1 MRFTPAALALS
12 LLLVTVSS
20 AGLGQRPDDEIDPR
34 SVALV
39 ERGRVA
45 QRAGNLAE
53 ANGLYET
60 ALAVDPRNRT
70 AFIALAEV
78 ARRQELP
85 GKAIRLYRDALRLEP
100 NDVRALAGQGQAM
113 VQKGAVER
121 ARANLARVRTLCT
134 APCSEATAL
143 QAAITAGPPAR
154 VVSAQANPSAPP
166 PGAETQTRAPQN

>member
-39 ERGRVA
+39 ERGRAA
-45 QRAGNLAE
+45 QRAGNLPE
-53 ANGLYET
+53 ANGLFET

-100 NDVRALAGQGQAM
+100 TDVRALAGQGEAL

-121 ARANLARVRTLCT
+121 ARANLAQVRTLCT
-134 APCSEATAL
+134 TPCGEATAL
-143 QAAITAGPPAR
+143 QAAIAAGPPAR
-154 VVSAQANPSAPP
+154 VVSAQANPAAPT
-166 PGAETQTRAPQN
+166 PGNETQTRAPQN